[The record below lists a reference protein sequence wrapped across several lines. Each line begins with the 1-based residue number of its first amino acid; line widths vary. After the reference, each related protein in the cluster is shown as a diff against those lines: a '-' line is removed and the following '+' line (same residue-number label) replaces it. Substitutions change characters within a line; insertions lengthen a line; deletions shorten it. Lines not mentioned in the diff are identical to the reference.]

1 MPAARPNS
9 PAIPRKVNPSRQHNP
24 LSEPRIR
31 ANLWIYVVL
40 FLATFFLY
48 FPVRQFD
55 FVSLDDPEDVSA
67 NSHVRSGLT
76 PQGIEWALTSGEVA
90 NWFPLT
96 RLSHLIDVELFD
108 MRSGSHHLTN
118 VLLHTLATLAL
129 FAFLFRATRD
139 RWPSAFVAAMFALHP
154 LHVESVAWI
163 AERKDVLCALFWF
176 ATLWAYVRYAER
188 PERRRYVLALL
199 FFSLGLMS
207 KPMIVTLP
215 LVLLLLDVWPL
226 RRLALW
232 PSADTDSKPRPAP
245 IPWSKIV
252 REKIPFFALS
262 AASCAV
268 TYLVQ
273 RSGGAVKEVTAYPVW
288 LRVENA
294 TVSYMAYIGKTV
306 WPSSL
311 AVFYPY
317 RHDLPLWQAALA
329 GAATLS
335 ISALVLSRIRT
346 WPYLAVGWL
355 WYLGTLVPVIGL
367 VQVGGQSRADR
378 YMYLPMV
385 GLAIMLAWGVADA
398 LRRLPRLKTA
408 VAVLASAALVWW
420 AVLTGEQIQ
429 YWKNSEVLYQH
440 ALDVTQQN
448 ARVHYLLG
456 LYLVALPGRL
466 PEGMDHFRAAVQ
478 ISPDDVWSRTHLGIA
493 LLRTPGRL
501 TEAIAEFEAALRI
514 SPNDVFAHYN
524 LGIALLRTPGRLT
537 DAIAEF
543 EAALRADPNFIEV
556 HRVHNNL
563 GLALLMVPGRLT
575 DAIAEFEAALRT
587 APNFE
592 EAHANLAG
600 ALLRTPGGLPRAV
613 EHYEAA
619 VRLRPDS
626 GEAQHNLGVTL
637 ARMPGRLPDAISHLE
652 TALRIN
658 PNDEASRQA
667 LQQLRAARP

>member
-1 MPAARPNS
+1 VYS
-9 PAIPRKVNPSRQHNP
+9 
-24 LSEPRIR
+24 
-31 ANLWIYVVL
+31 
-40 FLATFFLY
+40 
-48 FPVRQFD
+48 PVRQFD

-76 PQGIEWALTSGEVA
+76 PQGIEWALTSGEFS

-96 RLSHLIDVELFD
+96 RLSHLIDAELFD

-118 VLLHTLATLAL
+118 VLLHALATLAL
-129 FAFLFRATRD
+129 FAFLFRATRE
-139 RWPSAFVAAMFALHP
+139 RWPSAFVALMFALHP
-154 LHVESVAWI
+154 LHVESVAWV

-188 PERRRYVLALL
+188 PERRRYVLVLL

-226 RRLALW
+226 RRLTPW
-232 PSADTDSKPRPAP
+232 PLTQTDSKSRPAP

-273 RSGGAVKEVTAYPVW
+273 RSGGAVKAIAAYPVW
-288 LRVENA
+288 SRVENA
-294 TVSYMAYIGKTV
+294 AVSYMFYIGKTV
-306 WPSSL
+306 WPNSL

-317 RHDLPLWQAALA
+317 QRDLPLWQAALA
-329 GAATLS
+329 GAAILG
-335 ISALVLSRIRT
+335 ISALVLSRIRS

-367 VQVGGQSRADR
+367 VQVGDQARADR

-398 LRRLPRLKTA
+398 LRRVPRLKTA

-429 YWKNSEVLYQH
+429 YWKNSQVLYQH

-448 ARVHYLLG
+448 SRAHYFLG
-456 LYLVALPGRL
+456 SDLIRIPGRL
-466 PEGMDHFRAAVQ
+466 PEGIDH
-478 ISPDDVWSRTHLGIA
+478 L
-493 LLRTPGRL
+493 
-501 TEAIAEFEAALRI
+501 EAALRI
-514 SPNDVFAHYN
+514 TPDYASAH
-524 LGIALLRTPGRLT
+524 T
-537 DAIAEF
+537 
-543 EAALRADPNFIEV
+543 
-556 HRVHNNL
+556 
-563 GLALLMVPGRLT
+563 
-575 DAIAEFEAALRT
+575 
-587 APNFE
+587 
-592 EAHANLAG
+592 NLAG
-600 ALLRTPGGLPRAV
+600 ALLRIPGGLPRAV
-613 EHYEAA
+613 AHYEAA
-619 VRLRPDS
+619 LRIWPDS
-626 GEAQHNLGVTL
+626 ADAHYNLGVTL
-637 ARMPGRLPDAISHLE
+637 ASVPGRLPEAISHLE

-658 PNDEASRQA
+658 PNDEATRQA
-667 LQQLRAARP
+667 LRRLRAARP